1 MVGDTM
7 KIHAGKKCS
16 IFVSFLFIFFCPQ
29 ILATEYTIGL
39 ATWSGYP
46 QCVQGFKDALASR
59 GLIEGKQ
66 LTFIQ
71 GEVGADKILQR
82 KVANNL
88 KKQNIDLV
96 FSLTTSGTTIIKEV
110 IPTKTPIVFSIVTY
124 PADSGLIESFEY
136 SGNNLVG
143 TSNYVPLY
151 HSIDLL
157 LAILPTTK
165 SVAIFH
171 RKGEP
176 NSKIQ
181 TANFYRYFKKN
192 GIRVV
197 DVNVESV
204 EELKVKALALVNE
217 VDVFVT
223 TTDTLIQ
230 GGGEQALI
238 ALSLTHKIPILSA
251 NKKGIEQGATFGVVA
266 DFYQLGNMAGKMAAD
281 ILLDKALP
289 ESIESR
295 LQEPPTYL
303 FNKNSVNKLGVNLPE
318 HLSFKVEW
326 TK

>member
-1 MVGDTM
+1 MVGNMMITR
-7 KIHAGKKCS
+7 AGKN
-16 IFVSFLFIFFCPQ
+16 IFVLISFLVIFFCPQ
-29 ILATEYTIGL
+29 ILAIEYTIGL

-46 QCVQGFKDALASR
+46 QCVQGFKDGLASR

-110 IPTKTPIVFSIVTY
+110 LPTKTPIVFSIVTY

-181 TANFYRYFKKN
+181 TANFYRYFKRN

-251 NKKGIEQGATFGVVA
+251 NKTGIEQGATFGVVA
-266 DFYQLGNMAGKMAAD
+266 DFYQLGNMAGKMAAH

-303 FNKNSVNKLGVNLPE
+303 FNKNSVNKLGINLPE

>member
-1 MVGDTM
+1 M
-7 KIHAGKKCS
+7 KNITNKACALFS
-16 IFVSFLFIFFCPQ
+16 LFLFFCPPT
-29 ILATEYTIGL
+29 LSAEYKIGL
-39 ATWSGYP
+39 AVWSGYSE
-46 QCVQGFKDALASR
+46 CVQGFKDALASK

-66 LTFIQ
+66 VAFVQ

-88 KKQNIDLV
+88 KAQKVDLV
-96 FSLTTSGTTIIKEV
+96 FTLTTPGTTIIKEV
-110 IPTKTPIVFSIVTY
+110 MPADTPLVFSIVTY

-143 TSNYVPLY
+143 TSNYVPLF

-157 LAILPTTK
+157 LAVLPTTK

-181 TANFYRYFKKN
+181 TANLYRILKKR
-192 GIRVV
+192 GVSVI
-197 DVNVESV
+197 NVEAVNIKDLAS
-204 EELKVKALALVNE
+204 KALALVDK
-217 VDVFVT
+217 VDVFIT
-223 TTDTLIQ
+223 TTDTLMQ
-230 GGGEQALI
+230 SGGESILI
-238 ALSLTHKIPILSA
+238 DISLDHKIPILSA

-266 DFYQLGNMAGKMAAD
+266 DFYLLGSMAGEMAAR
-281 ILLDKALP
+281 ILLKKVSP
-289 ESIESR
+289 ESIQST

-303 FNKNSVNKLGVNLPE
+303 FNRNSINQLGINMPKQLG
-318 HLSFKVEW
+318 FDIQW